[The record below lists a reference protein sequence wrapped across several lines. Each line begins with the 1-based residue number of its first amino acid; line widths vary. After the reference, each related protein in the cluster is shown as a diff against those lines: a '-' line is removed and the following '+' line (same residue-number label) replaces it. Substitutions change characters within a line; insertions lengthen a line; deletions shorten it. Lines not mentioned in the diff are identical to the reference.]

1 MSSITATT
9 RKPIGDLRDD
19 PDIRPIILSS
29 FEESIAVGRAMGVD
43 LPEDALDQQ
52 LKRIADFPAAMVAS
66 MYHDLLANK
75 PTELEWMSGAVRR
88 FGKQCGIPTPT
99 HDAFYA
105 ILKPYRD
112 GA

>member
-1 MSSITATT
+1 
-9 RKPIGDLRDD
+9 
-19 PDIRPIILSS
+19 
-29 FEESIAVGRAMGVD
+29 MGVD
-43 LPEDALDQQ
+43 LPENAMEQQ
-52 LKRIADFPAAMVAS
+52 LKRIAKIPGGQRENDD
-66 MYHDLLANK
+66 HDLHANK

>member
-1 MSSITATT
+1 MIVAS
-9 RKPIGDLRDD
+9 L
-19 PDIRPIILSS
+19 
-29 FEESIAVGRAMGVD
+29 EESIAVGRAMGVD
-43 LPEDALDQQ
+43 LPEDAMEQQ

-66 MYHDLLANK
+66 MYHDLHANK